1 MSAPVIMIN
10 VPAGTVVRENNGVG
24 GGRTQSKVTTMTP
37 ASNKKWF
44 CLQAYN
50 EAADLAQ
57 IVVDLDTGRPD
68 PHAEWFCLYAN
79 DAFQSAVRLAE
90 KLGVR
95 AAVSIAEAR
104 ARQAIADA
112 TAFVKAAKQ
121 TQAPAGEVE
130 AAASGTTPNDGP
142 GSESN
147 DAESENGAAA
157 TGKHK
162 NDKGPVIGVETA
174 ASDTQQE
181 EIEAAAASAVTG
193 DQQRAS
199 PTSVEGNATSAEK
212 RKRAESTHIAA
223 AETPSDKKQ
232 KVADDT
238 P

>member
-1 MSAPVIMIN
+1 MSASVIMIN
-10 VPAGTVVRENNGVG
+10 VPAGTVVRENNGAG

-90 KLGVR
+90 QLGVR
-95 AAVSIAEAR
+95 GAVSIAEVR

-130 AAASGTTPNDGP
+130 AAASGTTPKDGSD
-142 GSESN
+142 SESN
-147 DAESENGAAA
+147 DVESENGAS
-157 TGKHK
+157 TGQHK
-162 NDKGPVIGVETA
+162 TDKGPVLGVETA
-174 ASDTQQE
+174 ASDTQHE
-181 EIEAAAASAVTG
+181 EIEASAASADTG

-212 RKRAESTHIAA
+212 RKRAESTHLAS